1 MSRSCCSP
9 SKLGAVFSLFVF
21 LLISLLATGRANA
34 QVSGATLSGTV
45 TDPTGAILPKA
56 QIAINNIATG
66 VNRNIETDSAGFY
79 NAPNLAPGNYQ
90 VTVTST
96 GFNTEVRSGITLTV
110 GAQQV
115 LDFSMHVGQI
125 SEKVEVTAAT
135 ASVGSRGSRAAGPG
149 APHG

>member
-66 VNRNIETDSAGFY
+66 VNRNIETDNAGFY

-96 GFNTEVRSGITLTV
+96 GFNIEVRSGITLTV
-110 GAQQV
+110 GAQHV
-115 LDFSMHVGQI
+115 LD
-125 SEKVEVTAAT
+125 
-135 ASVGSRGSRAAGPG
+135 
-149 APHG
+149 